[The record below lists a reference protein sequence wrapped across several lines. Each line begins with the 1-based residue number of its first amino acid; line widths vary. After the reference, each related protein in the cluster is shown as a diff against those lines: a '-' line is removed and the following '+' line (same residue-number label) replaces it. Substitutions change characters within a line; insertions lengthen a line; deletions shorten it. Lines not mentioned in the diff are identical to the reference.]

1 MNRELIKVL
10 IVDDEPLARTL
21 IIELL
26 KDFVEFQIIG
36 ECSNGKE
43 AVRSIKENSPD
54 LVFLDVQ
61 MPVMDGF
68 AVLEEIRDETLPA
81 IIFVT
86 AYDQYAIR
94 AFDFHAVDYLLKP
107 FSRSRF
113 QNALS
118 RAGERILRKSSD
130 DVTKRQFSSLLE
142 NYQSKPA
149 HLKRL
154 FLKDK
159 GKIVLLEPEKVDWV
173 EADDKYVRLHTAEKS
188 YLIRQTLNALEA
200 ELDPQIFTR
209 IHRSTIVNL
218 SRVREIH
225 PLFNDEYV
233 LILTDGTKLTLS
245 RNYRTRFYERFG
257 KTS

>member
-1 MNRELIKVL
+1 MDRELIKVL
-10 IVDDEPLARTL
+10 IVDDEPLARAL

-26 KDFVEFQIIG
+26 KDFNEFQIIG

-43 AVRSIKENSPD
+43 AVRDIKESSPD

-68 AVLEEIRDETLPA
+68 AVLEEIKEETLPA
-81 IIFVT
+81 LIFVT

-94 AFDFHAVDYLLKP
+94 AFDFHAIDYLLKP

-113 QNALS
+113 TKALT
-118 RAGERILRKSSD
+118 RAAERILHKSTD
-130 DVTKRQFSSLLE
+130 EVTKRQFTSLLE
-142 NYQSKPA
+142 NYQNKPA

-159 GKIVLLEPEKVDWV
+159 GKIVLLEPEKLDWV
-173 EADDKYVRLHTAEKS
+173 QADDKYVRLHTAEKS
-188 YLIRQTLNALEA
+188 YLIRQTLNALEV

-218 SRVREIH
+218 SRVKELH
-225 PLFNDEYV
+225 PLFNGEYI

-245 RNYRTRFYERFG
+245 RNYKTRFFEHFG
-257 KTS
+257 KIS